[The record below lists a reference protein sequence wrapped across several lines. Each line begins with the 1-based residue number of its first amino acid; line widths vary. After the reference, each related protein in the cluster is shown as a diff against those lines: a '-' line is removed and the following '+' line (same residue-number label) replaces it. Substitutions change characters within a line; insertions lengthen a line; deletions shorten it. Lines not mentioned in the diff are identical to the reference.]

1 VITSGIPAERLL
13 LLGFSQGA
21 CLTLE
26 YAAQHAQR
34 YGAIVGLSGGLIG
47 PEVVPQRY
55 AGSFDGTPIFLG
67 CSDVDFHIPLKRV
80 RETTR
85 VLRQLGG
92 AVTERIYPN
101 LDHAINPDE
110 IEFVSQLMHHVSRTR

>member
-1 VITSGIPAERLL
+1 
-13 LLGFSQGA
+13 
-21 CLTLE
+21 LTLE
-26 YAAQHAQR
+26 YAARHAQR
-34 YGAIVGLSGGLIG
+34 YGGIIGLSGGLIG
-47 PEVVPQRY
+47 PEVAPQRY

-80 RETTR
+80 HETTR